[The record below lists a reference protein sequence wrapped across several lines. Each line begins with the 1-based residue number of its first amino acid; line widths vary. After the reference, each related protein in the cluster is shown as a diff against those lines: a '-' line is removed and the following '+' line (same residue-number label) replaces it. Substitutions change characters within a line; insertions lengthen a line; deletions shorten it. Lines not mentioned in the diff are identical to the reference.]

1 MEVGE
6 KRRIQIKKDGSSK
19 NSFQYASTFV
29 YKQTKRPTNKKTKKQ
44 KSKKQQ
50 RKRRETKKTRSL
62 ADLSVGQAE
71 HLVRLLIQD
80 NFEDN
85 ALVSNERYHDLSYTS
100 LTENVF
106 E

>member
-1 MEVGE
+1 MHQRLCTS
-6 KRRIQIKKDGSSK
+6 KQKDLHT
-19 NSFQYASTFV
+19 Q
-29 YKQTKRPTNKKTKKQ
+29 KQ